1 MTVGVDQAGQQGLAV
16 AVDHLGVAGAAGQ
29 LGMAAGGDHLAVVD
43 QQRLETLQLAVAVE
57 RVAVDVV
64 DQQVGGLHGR
74 RQRQQ
79 GEQGQT

>member
-1 MTVGVDQAGQQGLAV
+1 MTVGVDQAGQQGVAV
-16 AVDHLGVAGAAGQ
+16 AVDHLDVAGAAGQ